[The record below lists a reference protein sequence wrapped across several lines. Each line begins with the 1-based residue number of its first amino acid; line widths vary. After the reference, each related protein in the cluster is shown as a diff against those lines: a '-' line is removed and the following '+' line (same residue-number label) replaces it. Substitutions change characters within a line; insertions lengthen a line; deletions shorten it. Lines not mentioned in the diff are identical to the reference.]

1 MNVSDRLKEI
11 DAMGISEFD
20 NLKEGGDRIDEF
32 WNPNEETI
40 GSEFKGM
47 YMGKRM
53 FQGADGPFDTIV
65 LKDVS
70 GKVWGLP
77 DAKILHDSIEHLQVG
92 DALYVK
98 YLGKEKPVKG
108 TRKYHNFEVKGHKF
122 DVPVGDIQT
131 KNLEIKGRE
140 MSEFDDPEALS
151 TIENYSDIF
160 KSENY
165 GSMPTANDIVK
176 ICDSD
181 PDMKDNDK
189 ARIKKQLAE
198 LVKRGDIKE

>member
-11 DAMGISEFD
+11 DAMGVSEFD

-32 WNPNEETI
+32 WNPKDETI

-47 YMGKRM
+47 YMGKRT
-53 FQGADGPFDTIV
+53 FQGSDGMFDTLV
-65 LKDVS
+65 LKDIS

-77 DAKILHDSIEHLQVG
+77 DAKILHDAVEHLQVG

-108 TRKYHNFEVKGHKF
+108 SRKYHNFEVKGHKF
-122 DVPVGDIQT
+122 DVPVDDVQ
-131 KNLEIKGRE
+131 IKKADHGRE
-140 MSEFDDPEALS
+140 MSEVDDPEALS
-151 TIENYSDIF
+151 TIESYSDIF

-165 GSMPTANDIVK
+165 GSMPTAKDIIK
-176 ICDSD
+176 LCDSD
-181 PDMKDNDK
+181 QDMTDHDK
-189 ARIKKQLAE
+189 IRIKKQLAE